1 MFLQEKEYATHA
13 LNGCPP
19 ASNCSSFIE
28 PRKPD
33 KLNNRDILR
42 YSRQLILPEIG
53 VKGMGLF
60 KTNVNYF
67 QYHVYGVFD
76 NPFISKVNYYWGTKC
91 CYNSVDENLN
101 WLEYFHYMP
110 ALSEYLGVP
119 YNLFNLMPP
128 SNKRCPRSIAANGS
142 KITNTGK
149 HRPWINTAPREMQQL
164 LEDNKKNLGTTL

>member
-1 MFLQEKEYATHA
+1 MFLQEKEYASHA

-28 PRKPD
+28 PWKKD

-60 KTNVNYF
+60 KINVNYF

-76 NPFISKVNYYWGTKC
+76 NPFISKVNYY
-91 CYNSVDENLN
+91 
-101 WLEYFHYMP
+101 
-110 ALSEYLGVP
+110 
-119 YNLFNLMPP
+119 
-128 SNKRCPRSIAANGS
+128 
-142 KITNTGK
+142 
-149 HRPWINTAPREMQQL
+149 
-164 LEDNKKNLGTTL
+164 